1 MTQESTT
8 ANMISQTGNIGKLLL
23 ESGKLT
29 IADAERVL
37 VLQKEQ
43 KIRFGE
49 AAIKLGCVSEADI
62 QFALSQ
68 QFSYPYL
75 EETDETLAQELIAA
89 YQPFAK
95 PVEALRKLRS
105 QLMLRWFANGH
116 KRLTIVGADNTPL
129 SSLIAANLAIVFSQL
144 GEKTLLID
152 SDLRRPALN
161 KYFKT
166 NTLLG
171 LSDVLAG
178 RSDLRAVNRI
188 PSLLG
193 LSVLNA
199 GTLPP
204 NPQELLSRS
213 NFDALLKQ
221 ADLSFDVVILTAPP
235 ISEFADAQVLAAKTR
250 GVLLVAEKDITSLNS
265 LGQANSELTA
275 MGAEVLGCVLS
286 ERWFK

>member
-1 MTQESTT
+1 MSQESNKTV
-8 ANMISQTGNIGKLLL
+8 IPQTGNIGKVLL
-23 ESGKLT
+23 EHGKLS

-37 VLQKEQ
+37 TLQKEQ
-43 KIRFGE
+43 GILFGE
-49 AAIKLGCVSEADI
+49 AAVKLGCVTEADI

-68 QFSYPYL
+68 QFAYPYL
-75 EETDETLAQELIAA
+75 QESDATLAQQLIAA

-105 QLMLRWFANGH
+105 QLMLRWFGNGQ
-116 KRLTIVGADNTPL
+116 KRLTIVGADNSPL
-129 SSLIAANLAIVFSQL
+129 SSLVAANLAIVFSQL
-144 GEKTLLID
+144 GERTLLID
-152 SDLRRPALN
+152 SDLRTPVLDQ
-161 KYFKT
+161 YFKMD
-166 NTLLG
+166 NPLG

-221 ADLSFDVVILTAPP
+221 ADQSFDVVILTASSM
-235 ISEFADAQVLAAKTR
+235 SEYADAQILASKTR
-250 GVLLVAEKDITSLNS
+250 GVLLVAEKDRTPINLLGVARDELTSL
-265 LGQANSELTA
+265 GV
-275 MGAEVLGCVLS
+275 EVLGCVLS